1 MMFQTKC
8 SNPSQI
14 KMHMEQM
21 TELLSTKNIKN
32 IADGKADRPKVHQES
47 IITGMQFYYRPRFG
61 GFYNRPQALHYAHNF
76 SFKTVAAS
84 VYSWVHSGGKVVV
97 GVREADGASQLV
109 SLDNC
114 NTQTV
119 ATRRNTL
126 TGTGKDRGRKHIILA
141 AARSYLSYC
150 RLKFL
155 SAGRVAAPLCSNAS
169 RCRCC

>member
-14 KMHMEQM
+14 RCTLNRC

-119 ATRRNTL
+119 ATRRNL
-126 TGTGKDRGRKHIILA
+126 AQERIEVESIGQHI
-141 AARSYLSYC
+141 ARSYLSYC